1 MPGSSS
7 SNSRIAE
14 QTSGSSSASRI
25 LTPVDWLVGVT
36 KSPGRVDARL
46 VSASWLVGWPS
57 GAGQP
62 CAPILPHA

>member
-7 SNSRIAE
+7 SNNRIAE
-14 QTSGSSSASRI
+14 QTSGSSSASSI
-25 LTPVDWLVGVT
+25 LTPVNWIVGVT

-46 VSASWLVGWPS
+46 VSASWLLRWPS

-62 CAPILPHA
+62 YAPILPHA